1 MDSETPPYVFRRVAK
16 AAGLSGDTENLEA
29 VGRMIMAR
37 IAAMTADE
45 LDEWLECEPFEL
57 GRIIGDSE

>member
-1 MDSETPPYVFRRVAK
+1 MDIEPPPYVFRRVAR
-16 AAGLSGDTENLEA
+16 AAGFSGDAEDLEA
-29 VGRMIMAR
+29 IGRLIMAR
-37 IAAMTADE
+37 IEAMTADE